1 MNFQQALDILSA
13 RRRSLLMILAIVV
26 GVAVGLSLLLPKRYT
41 ATAELLVDAKAPDP
55 LTGAAL
61 SSTVLPSFMATQ
73 IDVLQSGRVA
83 RRVIQDLDLLQS
95 DELRKAWAKD
105 TEERGDFEAWLAAE
119 LRKDLKIRPS
129 RESNALTITYSA
141 RDPQFAASAA
151 NAFVQAY
158 IDVGLELRVEPSK
171 QFNAFFDERAKAAR
185 DTLESAQEK
194 LLKFQ
199 ADRGL
204 IATDERF
211 DIETARLQELSSQLV
226 ALQAVAAESGGR
238 SAQASLNADRMPEVI
253 NNPLV
258 SQLTT
263 DLNRQRARL
272 EELQSRLGDN
282 HPQVQETKASIA
294 ELRRRVSAE
303 SSRVAGGV
311 NTDSRVAQSRLAQ
324 LQAALSEQRTKV
336 LRLKQQRS
344 EAAVLE
350 REVENARLAYQA
362 ILQRLN
368 QTGIETQATITN
380 ASFLERASPPHQASS
395 PKLMLNTIMALVLG
409 SLLAVGFTLV
419 RELTDRRVRSA
430 QDVEALVDAPVLG
443 SLPLAGR
450 SRPAATRAELV
461 LERRPF
467 TSLPR
472 PEGTTP

>member
-13 RRRSLLMILAIVV
+13 RRRTLLTILAIVV

-55 LTGAAL
+55 LTGAGLA
-61 SSTVLPSFMATQ
+61 TNVLPSFMATQ

-83 RRVIQDLDLLQS
+83 RRVIQELGLLES
-95 DELRKAWAKD
+95 AEFRTAWAKD
-105 TEERGDFEAWLAAE
+105 TNERGDFEAWLAAE
-119 LRKDLKIRPS
+119 LRKDLRVRPS
-129 RESNALTITYSA
+129 RESNALTVTYSA
-141 RDPQFAASAA
+141 RDAEFAAEAA

-158 IDVGLELRVEPSK
+158 IDVGLELRVEPSR
-171 QFNAFFDERAKAAR
+171 QFNAFFDDRAKAAR
-185 DTLESAQEK
+185 DALESAQEK

-238 SAQASLNADRMPEVI
+238 SAQAALNAERLPEVI

-294 ELRRRVSAE
+294 ELRRRVAAE

-311 NTDSRVAQSRLAQ
+311 NVDSRVAQSRLAQ
-324 LQAALSEQRTKV
+324 VQAALNEQRTKV
-336 LRLKQQRS
+336 LRLKQQRA

-350 REVENARLAYQA
+350 REVENARVAYQA

-380 ASFLERASPPHQASS
+380 ASFLERASAPHEHSS
-395 PKLMLNTIMALVLG
+395 PKLLLNTALALVLG
-409 SLLAVGFTLV
+409 SLLAIGVTLG
-419 RELTDRRVRSA
+419 RELVDRRVRSA
-430 QDVEALVDAPVLG
+430 KDVEQLIEVPVLG
-443 SLPLAGR
+443 TLPLAGR
-450 SRPAATRAELV
+450 RSPAASRAELV

-467 TSLPR
+467 ASLPR
-472 PEGTTP
+472 PGSSTP

>member
-1 MNFQQALDILSA
+1 MNLQQVLDILAA
-13 RRRSLLMILAIVV
+13 RRRSLAMILAIVM

-55 LTGAAL
+55 LTGAGLA
-61 SSTVLPSFMATQ
+61 TNVLPSFMATQ

-83 RRVIQDLDLLQS
+83 RRVIQELDLLQS
-95 DELRKAWAKD
+95 EELRKDWGKD
-105 TEERGDFEAWLAAE
+105 TGERGDFEAWLAKE

-141 RDPQFAASAA
+141 RDPEFAAAAA

-158 IDVGLELRVEPSK
+158 IDVGLELRVEPSR

-185 DTLESAQEK
+185 DALEAAQGK

-226 ALQAVAAESGGR
+226 MLQAVAAESGGR
-238 SAQASLNADRMPEVI
+238 SVQATQNAERLPEVM

-294 ELRRRVSAE
+294 ELRRRVAAE

-311 NTDSRVAQSRLAQ
+311 GLDNRVAQTRLAQ
-324 LQAALSEQRTKV
+324 LQVSLNEQRTKV
-336 LRLKQQRS
+336 LRLKQQRA

-350 REVENARLAYQA
+350 REVENARAAYQA

-368 QTGIETQATITN
+368 QTGIETQAAITN
-380 ASFLERASPPHQASS
+380 ASFLERASAPTEPSS
-395 PKLMLNTIMALVLG
+395 PKLLLNTVMALVLG
-409 SLLAVGFTLV
+409 SILAVGVTLG

-430 QDVEALVDAPVLG
+430 KDVEQLVEVPVLG
-443 SLPLAGR
+443 TLPLAGR
-450 SRPAATRAELV
+450 TRPAATRAELV

-467 TSLPR
+467 ASLPR